1 MREHCDCADPTC
13 GLPSGR
19 CAVCGNPCEAD
30 HYGTEVCAQC
40 VPRIR
45 ALYEA
50 ARASEPDPDGP
61 PWFYVDHEEHD
72 GSAYIV
78 RNDSRALFED
88 DEAAAAHVV
97 ALIAPP
103 TTEETPPM
111 HDPEAMHPETA
122 ERIRAAL
129 AAAFPGIAPTVA
141 LARLLD
147 EHAEARARQ
156 VSRRLTVSDLA
167 RLRAVLLGAAQRD
180 REGAE
185 EEGVPSVAAQ
195 LEHQAD
201 HAAALADEIDAASAV
216 LIVP

>member
-1 MREHCDCADPTC
+1 MREPCDCADPTC

-30 HYGTEVCAQC
+30 NGGTEVCPSC
-40 VPRIR
+40 VTRIR
-45 ALYEA
+45 ALYESA
-50 ARASEPDPDGP
+50 CATDPHPEGP
-61 PWFYVDHEEHD
+61 GWMLIEEETDD
-72 GSAYIV
+72 GSAHIV
-78 RNDSRALFED
+78 RDDGRALFED

-129 AAAFPGIAPTVA
+129 AAAFPNIAPTVA

-147 EHAEARARQ
+147 EHAEARTRQ